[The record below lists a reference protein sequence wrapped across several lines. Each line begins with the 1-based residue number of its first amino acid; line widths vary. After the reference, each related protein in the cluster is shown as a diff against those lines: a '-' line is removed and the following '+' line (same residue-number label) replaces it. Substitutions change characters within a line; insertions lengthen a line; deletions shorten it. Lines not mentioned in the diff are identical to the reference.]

1 MGAKKHS
8 IDEGILLSKLKT
20 LTADELADR
29 LDISVNTLR
38 WKIKE
43 LGIDV
48 RQVKHDHA
56 LELLSG
62 LSGKMTFPQMIK
74 ETGFSRRKI
83 QNYAANYGIQSL
95 VGYK

>member
-1 MGAKKHS
+1 MNADS
-8 IDEGILLSKLKT
+8 LEEKLKT
-20 LTADELADR
+20 LTAEELANG

-48 RQVKHDHA
+48 RQVKHDYA
-56 LELLSG
+56 LGLLNK
-62 LSGKMTFPQMIK
+62 LSGKMTFPQMMK

-83 QNYAANYGIQSL
+83 QNYAKNYGIQSL

>member
-1 MGAKKHS
+1 MNAEF
-8 IDEGILLSKLKT
+8 IEDKLKT
-20 LTADELADR
+20 LTAAQLADR

-48 RQVKHDHA
+48 RQIKHDYA
-56 LELLSG
+56 MEVLTPLSSK
-62 LSGKMTFPQMIK
+62 LTFPQMMK

-83 QNYAANYGIQSL
+83 QNYAANHGIQSL
-95 VGYK
+95 IGYK

>member
-1 MGAKKHS
+1 MDA
-8 IDEGILLSKLKT
+8 DFLEDKLKT
-20 LTADELADR
+20 LTAEQLAAR
-29 LDISVNTLR
+29 LDVSVNTLR

-48 RQVKHDHA
+48 RQVKHDYT
-56 LELLSG
+56 LELLSK
-62 LSGKMTFPQMIK
+62 LSGKMTFPQMMR

>member
-1 MGAKKHS
+1 MNA
-8 IDEGILLSKLKT
+8 DFLEDKLKT
-20 LTADELADR
+20 LTTAQLADR

-48 RQVKHDHA
+48 RQIKHDYA
-56 LELLSG
+56 LEVLQALS
-62 LSGKMTFPQMIK
+62 SKMTFPQMMK
-74 ETGFSRRKI
+74 ETGFSKRKI
-83 QNYAANYGIQSL
+83 KNYAANYGIQSL